1 MVSLIEKWNNATG
14 TDAPEFGARVAMALA
29 KRAGVELD
37 TLVGGTNTEPV
48 YNRYIRMANYILYAG
63 PQDLDIFVRIFA
75 SGNMSNA
82 NSDTEIS
89 DAVVLYWDT
98 LSLLFDP
105 NVPGTG

>member
-1 MVSLIEKWNNATG
+1 MATLLEKWNNATG
-14 TDAPEFGARVAMALA
+14 TEAPEFGARVAMALA

-37 TLVGGTNTEPV
+37 TLSGGTGTEPT

-75 SGNMSNA
+75 AAGMSND
-82 NSDTEIS
+82 SLDTDIS
-89 DAVVLYWDT
+89 DAVVLYWDA

-105 NVPGTG
+105 NVPG